1 MSSWRAYTRA
11 MKTFAF
17 ALSASLLAASCVAQ
31 IPTATL
37 QSDAAAQMPALEKTY
52 LMLHQAPE
60 LSRQEEKTSAFVA
73 SQLRSLGYQV
83 TDHIGKYEDGK
94 QAFGV
99 VGVLKNGAGPTVLI
113 RTDMDALPV
122 TEETGVAYASKVRA
136 KNAQGEDVGVMQA
149 CGHDIHMSAFIGIAT
164 ELAKH
169 KDAWHGTVLM
179 LGQPAEEVIQGAKA
193 MMADGL
199 YTRFP
204 RPDYVL
210 GMHDFGNIAA
220 GTVAISSGPMMASAD
235 SITVVFHGVGAHGSQ
250 PQNSKDPIFMG
261 AEFVT
266 LLQGVV
272 SRQIS
277 PQSPGVITVGTFHA
291 GTKNNII
298 PAEAMLGLTVRSYEE
313 ATRQKLVQ
321 GITNTANAIAVAYGL
336 PADKMPTI
344 KTVETTTPTVND
356 AALTERVRKVAIA
369 TLGADKV
376 QPQQAVMGSEDVGY
390 LTDGYKIPMTFFRLG
405 AGDPAKV
412 AEAQKTGVAL
422 PDIHSPLYAPDYK
435 PAIETGVVTMTAV
448 AVSLLQ

>member
-1 MSSWRAYTRA
+1 
-11 MKTFAF
+11 MKTFAL
-17 ALSASLLAASCVAQ
+17 ALSAVMAASCAAQ

-37 QSDAAAQMPALEKTY
+37 KSDAAAQMPALEKTY
-52 LMLHQAPE
+52 LMLHAAPE

-73 SQLRSLGYQV
+73 QQLRRLGYAV
-83 TDHIGKYEDGK
+83 TDHIGKYDDGK
-94 QAFGV
+94 PAFGV

-122 TEETGVAYASKVRA
+122 TEDTGVAYASKAKA
-136 KNAQGEDVGVMQA
+136 KNAAGETVGVMHA
-149 CGHDIHMSAFIGIAT
+149 CGHDIHMSAFIGVAT

-169 KDAWHGTVLM
+169 KDKWHGTVLM

-193 MMADGL
+193 MMEDGL

-204 RPDYVL
+204 RPDYVI

-220 GTVAISSGPMMASAD
+220 GTVGISSGPMMASSD
-235 SITVVFHGVGAHGSQ
+235 SVTVVFHGVGAHGSQ

-266 LLQGVV
+266 LVQGVV

-298 PAEAMLGLTVRSYEE
+298 PAEATLGLTVRSYDEV
-313 ATRQKLVQ
+313 TKQKLLD
-321 GITNTANAIAVAYGL
+321 GITNAANAVAVAYGL
-336 PADKMPTI
+336 PKDKMPTI
-344 KTVETTTPTVND
+344 THPESTAPTVND

-376 QPQQAVMGSEDVGY
+376 LPQQAVMGSEDVGF

-412 AEAQKTGVAL
+412 AQAQKTGVAL

>member
-1 MSSWRAYTRA
+1 
-11 MKTFAF
+11 MKTFAL
-17 ALSASLLAASCVAQ
+17 ALSAVMAATCVAQ

-37 QSDAAAQMPALEKTY
+37 KSEAAAQMPALEKTY
-52 LMLHQAPE
+52 LMLHAAPE

-73 SQLRSLGYQV
+73 SQLRGLGYQV

-99 VGVLKNGAGPTVLI
+99 VGVLKNGSGPTVVI

-136 KNAQGEDVGVMQA
+136 KNAQGEEVGVMHA
-149 CGHDIHMSAFIGIAT
+149 CGHDVHMSAFIGVAT

-179 LGQPAEEVIQGAKA
+179 VGQPAEEVILGAKA
-193 MMADGL
+193 MMEDGL

-220 GTVAISSGPMMASAD
+220 GSVGISSGPMMASSD

-266 LLQGVV
+266 LVQGVV

-298 PAEAMLGLTVRSYEE
+298 PAEATLGLTVRSYDE
-313 ATRQKLVQ
+313 ATKQKLLD
-321 GITNTANAIAVAYGL
+321 GITNAANAVAVAYGL
-336 PADKMPTI
+336 PKDKMPTI
-344 KTVETTTPTVND
+344 THPESTAPTVND
-356 AALTERVRKVAIA
+356 AALTERVRKAAVA

-376 QPQQAVMGSEDVGY
+376 LPQQAVMGSEDVGF
-390 LTDGYKIPMTFFRLG
+390 LTDGYKIPLVFFRLG

-412 AEAQKTGVAL
+412 AQAQKTGVAL
-422 PDIHSPLYAPDYK
+422 PDIHSGLYAPDYK
-435 PAIETGVVTMTAV
+435 PAIETGVVAMTAA

>member
-1 MSSWRAYTRA
+1 
-11 MKTFAF
+11 MKTFALV
-17 ALSASLLAASCVAQ
+17 LSAVMAASCAAQ

-37 QSDAAAQMPALEKTY
+37 KSEAAAQMPALEKTY
-52 LMLHQAPE
+52 LMLHAAPE

-73 SQLRSLGYQV
+73 SQLRGLGYTV
-83 TDHIGKYEDGK
+83 SDHIGKYDDGK
-94 QAFGV
+94 PAFGV
-99 VGVLKNGAGPTVLI
+99 VGVLKNGKGPTVLI

-122 TEETGVAYASKVRA
+122 TEATGVAYASKVRA
-136 KNAQGEDVGVMQA
+136 KTLAGDDVGVMHA
-149 CGHDIHMSAFIGIAT
+149 CGHDIHMSAFIGVAT

-179 LGQPAEEVIQGAKA
+179 VGQPAEEVIQGAKA
-193 MMADGL
+193 MMEDGL

-220 GTVAISSGPMMASAD
+220 GSVGISSGPMMASSD
-235 SITVVFHGVGAHGSQ
+235 SVTVVFHGVGAHGSQ
-250 PQNSKDPIFMG
+250 PQNSKDPIWMG

-266 LLQGVV
+266 LVQGVV
-272 SRQIS
+272 ARQIS

-298 PAEAMLGLTVRSYEE
+298 PAEATLGLTVRSYDE
-313 ATRQKLVQ
+313 ATRQKLLQ
-321 GITNTANAIAVAYGL
+321 GITNSANAIAVAYGMVDRL
-336 PADKMPTI
+336 PTI
-344 KTVETTTPTVND
+344 THPESTAPTVND
-356 AALTERVRKVAIA
+356 AALTERVRTVAIA

-376 QPQQAVMGSEDVGY
+376 QAQQAVMGSEDVGF

-405 AGDPAKV
+405 AGDPEKV
-412 AEAQKTGVAL
+412 AQAQKAGVAL

-435 PAIETGVVTMTAV
+435 PAIETGVVAMTAA

>member
-1 MSSWRAYTRA
+1 
-11 MKTFAF
+11 
-17 ALSASLLAASCVAQ
+17 
-31 IPTATL
+31 
-37 QSDAAAQMPALEKTY
+37 MPALEKTY
-52 LMLHQAPE
+52 LMLHQQPE
-60 LSRQEEKTSAFVA
+60 LSRQEVKTSAMIA
-73 SQLRSLGYQV
+73 DSLRKLGYAV
-83 TDHIGKYEDGK
+83 ADHVGRYEDGQ

-99 VGVLKNGAGPTVLI
+99 AGVLKNGAGPTVLI

-122 TEETGVAYASKVRA
+122 TEATGVAYASKVRSKTA
-136 KNAQGEDVGVMQA
+136 AGEDVGVMQA
-149 CGHDIHMSAFIGIAT
+149 CGHDIHMSAFLGVAK
-164 ELAKH
+164 ELAEH
-169 KDAWHGTVLM
+169 RAQWHGTVIM

-199 YTRFP
+199 YKRVP
-204 RPDYVL
+204 RPDYIL
-210 GMHDFGNIAA
+210 GMHDFGNIPS
-220 GTVAISSGPMMASAD
+220 GTVGISAGPMMASSD

-272 SRQIS
+272 SRQIA

-298 PAEAMLGLTVRSYEE
+298 PAEATLGLTVRSYDK
-313 ATRQKLVQ
+313 ATLKTLLD
-321 GITNTANAIAVAYGL
+321 GITNTANAVAVAYGL

-344 KTVETTTPTVND
+344 THPESTEPTLND
-356 AALTERVRKVAIA
+356 SALTERVRNAAVAA
-369 TLGADKV
+369 LGPDKV
-376 QPQQAVMGSEDVGY
+376 LPQQAVMGSEDVGF
-390 LTDGYKIPMTFFRLG
+390 LTDGYTIPMTFFRLG

-412 AEAQKTGVAL
+412 AEAQKTGKPL

-435 PAIETGVVTMTAV
+435 PAIETGVVAMTSV

>member
-1 MSSWRAYTRA
+1 
-11 MKTFAF
+11 MKLLPAV
-17 ALSASLLAASCVAQ
+17 LLAF
-31 IPTATL
+31 TATVSFAQVPVATL
-37 QSDAAAQMPALEKTY
+37 RSEVDKQMPTLEKTY
-52 LMLHQAPE
+52 LALHQQPE
-60 LSRQEEKTSAFVA
+60 LSRQEARTAA
-73 SQLRSLGYQV
+73 MIADGLRRLGYTV
-83 TDHIGKYEDGK
+83 TDHIGKYEDGQ

-99 VGVLKNGAGPTVLI
+99 AGVLKNGSGPTVLI

-122 TEETGVAYASKVRA
+122 TETTGVNYASKVRGRTA
-136 KNAQGEDVGVMQA
+136 AGDDVGVMQA
-149 CGHDIHMSAFIGIAT
+149 CGHDIHMSAFLGVAR
-164 ELAKH
+164 ELADH
-169 KDAWHGTVLM
+169 RAQWHGTVIM

-193 MMADGL
+193 MMADNL
-199 YTRFP
+199 YGRVP
-204 RPDYVL
+204 RPDYIL

-220 GTVAISSGPMMASAD
+220 GTVGISAGPMMASSD

-298 PAEAMLGLTVRSYEE
+298 SDQATLGLTVRSYDK
-313 ATRQKLVQ
+313 ATLKILLD
-321 GITNTANAIAVAYGL
+321 GITNAANAVAVAYGL

-344 KTVETTTPTVND
+344 THPESTEPTVND
-356 AALTERVRKVAIA
+356 AALTERVRKVAVE
-369 TLGADKV
+369 TLGAEKV
-376 QPQQAVMGSEDVGY
+376 SSQQAVMGSEDVGF

-412 AEAQKTGVAL
+412 AEAQKTGKPL

-435 PAIETGVVTMTAV
+435 PAIETGVIAMTEV